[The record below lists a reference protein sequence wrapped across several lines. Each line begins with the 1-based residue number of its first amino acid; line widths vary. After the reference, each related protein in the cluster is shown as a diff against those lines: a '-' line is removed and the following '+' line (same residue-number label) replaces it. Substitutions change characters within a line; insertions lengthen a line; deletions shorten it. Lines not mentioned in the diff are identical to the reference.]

1 MAKALKR
8 PGTLMRIRYKVAL
21 VGGIPITI
29 AAGIAVIAWLLLSAA
44 ERTRNGAVLAGTV
57 YRDLIVVMTERDDY
71 IRTSPGER
79 SLHASNL
86 TQLAATSLDRLG
98 DLAALSAGD
107 AHRKAAAETQQA
119 VKDYRERMWAL
130 MQITIRND
138 RLIAEMGARAAS
150 LIELTDN
157 ARQRQHASNS
167 DVVVSLKE
175 SDKKLR
181 SARDI
186 VDHAY
191 ELQSVLASVLQ
202 QEAQRAGGVLSG
214 ERSGSARQLSFGL
227 LRLRNTASDL
237 IQILRQTDRGAA
249 ADELADLMRQYEEQG
264 SVDLTDA
271 ASSGPDKPIQQ
282 QLSEWIERQIKIYST
297 EQRSLHDE
305 VAQLLTYTVNA
316 AEIEQE
322 TQRIV
327 ITSLTLGRR
336 AADAFASR
344 DADAAASVL
353 KDSST
358 LSSTVASMPISP
370 LIQSE
375 MVEAINRWRDGLATT
390 ADGLRSQTGIIA
402 EMDGIAEKMIRNAAR
417 LNDLFTSDADRI
429 GQTVRTILLLGAA
442 VGLLLGSGTAFIVA
456 RSITAPLRRLQ
467 EKMIELAADPKAG
480 PIAEASRQDELGSMA
495 SAANF
500 FVSEISHREEALRQ
514 AKNQADAT
522 LAELKETQSNLIQA
536 EKLASLGQLVAG
548 VAHEINTPLGVA
560 LTTSTALEREVARL
574 EAQVSGGRISKS
586 EFTGSL
592 ARLTEGSKLLL
603 SNLSRAIDLVY
614 SFKQVAAD
622 QASGERRQFD
632 LKTWLDELLTSL
644 GPVLRKSGHQVVVT
658 CPPDLVLDTYPGS
671 LAQVLTNLVMNALVH
686 AYPPGVTGILTIT
699 ASHSRSG
706 TLRLS
711 FADDGRGISPQNLA
725 KIFDPFFT
733 TGRERG
739 STGLGLHIVYN
750 LVTARLQ
757 GTIDVDSTP
766 GRGTTFTVEL
776 PIALSNRA
784 EPALAM

>member
-1 MAKALKR
+1 
-8 PGTLMRIRYKVAL
+8 
-21 VGGIPITI
+21 
-29 AAGIAVIAWLLLSAA
+29 
-44 ERTRNGAVLAGTV
+44 
-57 YRDLIVVMTERDDY
+57 
-71 IRTSPGER
+71 
-79 SLHASNL
+79 
-86 TQLAATSLDRLG
+86 
-98 DLAALSAGD
+98 
-107 AHRKAAAETQQA
+107 
-119 VKDYRERMWAL
+119 
-130 MQITIRND
+130 
-138 RLIAEMGARAAS
+138 
-150 LIELTDN
+150 
-157 ARQRQHASNS
+157 
-167 DVVVSLKE
+167 
-175 SDKKLR
+175 
-181 SARDI
+181 
-186 VDHAY
+186 
-191 ELQSVLASVLQ
+191 
-202 QEAQRAGGVLSG
+202 
-214 ERSGSARQLSFGL
+214 
-227 LRLRNTASDL
+227 
-237 IQILRQTDRGAA
+237 
-249 ADELADLMRQYEEQG
+249 
-264 SVDLTDA
+264 
-271 ASSGPDKPIQQ
+271 
-282 QLSEWIERQIKIYST
+282 
-297 EQRSLHDE
+297 
-305 VAQLLTYTVNA
+305 
-316 AEIEQE
+316 
-322 TQRIV
+322 
-327 ITSLTLGRR
+327 
-336 AADAFASR
+336 
-344 DADAAASVL
+344 
-353 KDSST
+353 
-358 LSSTVASMPISP
+358 
-370 LIQSE
+370 
-375 MVEAINRWRDGLATT
+375 
-390 ADGLRSQTGIIA
+390 
-402 EMDGIAEKMIRNAAR
+402 
-417 LNDLFTSDADRI
+417 
-429 GQTVRTILLLGAA
+429 
-442 VGLLLGSGTAFIVA
+442 
-456 RSITAPLRRLQ
+456 
-467 EKMIELAADPKAG
+467 
-480 PIAEASRQDELGSMA
+480 MA

>member
-1 MAKALKR
+1 
-8 PGTLMRIRYKVAL
+8 VAL

-44 ERTRNGAVLAGTV
+44 ERTRNGAVLASTV

-86 TQLAATSLDRLG
+86 TQLAATSLDRLE
-98 DLAALSAGD
+98 DLSALSSGE
-107 AHRKAAAETQQA
+107 AHRRAASETQQA
-119 VKDYRERMWAL
+119 VKDYRERMWSL
-130 MQITIRND
+130 MQTTIRND
-138 RLIAEMGARAAS
+138 RLIAEMGSRAAS
-150 LIELTDN
+150 LIQLTDT
-157 ARQRQHASNS
+157 ARERQHTSNA
-167 DVVVSLKE
+167 DVVASLRE

-186 VDHAY
+186 VDNAY
-191 ELQSVLASVLQ
+191 ELQSVLATIQQ
-202 QEAQRAGGVLSG
+202 QEAQRAGGVLAG
-214 ERSGSARQLSFGL
+214 ERSGSARQLSFGII
-227 LRLRNTASDL
+227 RLRNTASDL

-249 ADELADLMRQYEEQG
+249 ADELAELMRQYEEQG
-264 SVDLTDA
+264 SADLTDSV
-271 ASSGPDKPIQQ
+271 SSGPDKPVPQR
-282 QLSEWIERQIKIYST
+282 LSEWIERQIKIYTT
-297 EQRSLHDE
+297 EQRSLYDE

-316 AEIEQE
+316 SDTEQE

-327 ITSLTLGRR
+327 ITSLKLGRR
-336 AADAFASR
+336 AAEAFASR
-344 DADAAASVL
+344 DADAAGGVL
-353 KDSST
+353 KDSGT

-375 MVEAINRWRDGLATT
+375 MVDAIDRWRDGLDTT
-390 ADGLRSQTGIIA
+390 ADGLRTQNAIVA
-402 EMDGIAEKMIRNAAR
+402 EMDGIAGKMIRNAAK
-417 LNDLFTSDADRI
+417 LNDLFTRDAQRI

-442 VGLLLGSGTAFIVA
+442 IGLLLGSGTAFIVA

-514 AKNQADAT
+514 AKDHADAT

-560 LTTSTALEREVARL
+560 LTTSTALEREVSRL
-574 EAQVSGGRISKS
+574 EAQVAGGRISRS

-632 LKTWLDELLTSL
+632 LKTWLGELLTSL

-658 CPPDLVLDTYPGS
+658 CPPDFTLDTYPGS

-686 AYPPGVTGILTIT
+686 AYSPGMSGVLSIVV
-699 ASHSRSG
+699 SRPRSG
-706 TLRLS
+706 TVRLT
-711 FADDGRGISPQNLA
+711 FADDGNGISQQNLA
-725 KIFDPFFT
+725 KVFDPFFT

-757 GTIDVDSTP
+757 GTIEVTSTP
-766 GRGTTFTVEL
+766 GRGTTFIIEL
-776 PIALSNRA
+776 PVTLSTRT
-784 EPALAM
+784 EP

>member
-1 MAKALKR
+1 M
-8 PGTLMRIRYKVAL
+8 
-21 VGGIPITI
+21 
-29 AAGIAVIAWLLLSAA
+29 
-44 ERTRNGAVLAGTV
+44 
-57 YRDLIVVMTERDDY
+57 D
-71 IRTSPGER
+71 
-79 SLHASNL
+79 
-86 TQLAATSLDRLG
+86 AT
-98 DLAALSAGD
+98 
-107 AHRKAAAETQQA
+107 T
-119 VKDYRERMWAL
+119 
-130 MQITIRND
+130 N
-138 RLIAEMGARAAS
+138 
-150 LIELTDN
+150 
-157 ARQRQHASNS
+157 
-167 DVVVSLKE
+167 
-175 SDKKLR
+175 
-181 SARDI
+181 
-186 VDHAY
+186 
-191 ELQSVLASVLQ
+191 
-202 QEAQRAGGVLSG
+202 
-214 ERSGSARQLSFGL
+214 
-227 LRLRNTASDL
+227 
-237 IQILRQTDRGAA
+237 
-249 ADELADLMRQYEEQG
+249 
-264 SVDLTDA
+264 
-271 ASSGPDKPIQQ
+271 GPDKPIQQ
-282 QLSEWIERQIKIYST
+282 RLSEWIERQIKIYST

-316 AEIEQE
+316 AETEQE

-327 ITSLTLGRR
+327 ITSLKLGRR
-336 AADAFASR
+336 AADALANR
-344 DADAAASVL
+344 DADAAGSVL

-375 MVEAINRWRDGLATT
+375 MIEAVDRWRDGLATT
-390 ADGLRSQTGIIA
+390 ADGLRAQNAIIA
-402 EMDGIAEKMIRNAAR
+402 EMDAIAGTMIRNAAM

-586 EFTGSL
+586 EFTSSL
-592 ARLTEGSKLLL
+592 ARLNEGSKLLL

-644 GPVLRKSGHQVVVT
+644 GPVLRKSGHKVVVT
-658 CPPDLVLDTYPGS
+658 CPTDLVLDTYPGS

-686 AYPPGVTGILTIT
+686 AYPPGQTGVLTIA
-699 ASHSRSG
+699 ASHSRAG
-706 TLRLS
+706 MLRLS
-711 FADDGRGISPQNLA
+711 FSDDGRGISPQNLA

-757 GTIDVDSTP
+757 GNIEVDSTP
-766 GRGTTFTVEL
+766 GRGTTFTIEL